1 MSNAQ
6 SGIGVQF
13 LRETTHSGGNFSAI
27 AEVLTISF
35 SLSRTTI
42 DVTNLDSLSGYK
54 EFITG
59 FREGGE
65 ITMGM
70 NFSYSG
76 FADLKDDFEDDTE
89 LNYQIK
95 VPGTNACTFEF
106 AGRITK
112 IGFNADKDNAIRA
125 DITVIISGF
134 VDLGT

>member
-13 LRETTHSGGNFSAI
+13 LRETTHSGGSYSAI
-27 AEVLTISF
+27 AEILTVAF
-35 SLSRTTI
+35 SLSRSTI
-42 DVTNLDSLSGYK
+42 DVTNLDSDSGYK

-65 ITMGM
+65 VSMGM
-70 NFSYSG
+70 NFTYAG

-89 LNYQIK
+89 LNYRIS
-95 VPGTNACTFEF
+95 VPGANACTMTF

-112 IGFNADKDNAIRA
+112 IGFNVDTTNAIRA
-125 DITVIISGF
+125 DITVIISGE
-134 VDLGT
+134 VTLDT